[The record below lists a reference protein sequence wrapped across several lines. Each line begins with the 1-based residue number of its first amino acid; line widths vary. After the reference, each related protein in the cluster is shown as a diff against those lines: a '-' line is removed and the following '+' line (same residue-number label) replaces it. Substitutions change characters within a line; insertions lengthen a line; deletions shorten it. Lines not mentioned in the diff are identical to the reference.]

1 MSEHNDILDPP
12 VFDMINVKFRGD
24 NHTITLPYCE
34 VGNGDISGV
43 DVKQETVHLKLK
55 REIKIELANELTD
68 KENTELLQ
76 LSFKDFVEVIKD
88 MFDLKGIT
96 KLSVQLAGTYETIE
110 IL

>member
-1 MSEHNDILDPP
+1 MSENNDILDPP
-12 VFDMINVKFRGD
+12 VYDMLTVKFRGD
-24 NHTITLPYCE
+24 KHSITLPYCE
-34 VGNGDISGV
+34 VGNGDISEV
-43 DVKQETVHLKLK
+43 DIKQETVHLKVK
-55 REIKIELANELTD
+55 REIKIDIENELTD
-68 KENTELLQ
+68 KEKTELVQ